1 MGSKFKELW
10 QDKNFI
16 TEEQKSKIDLEVEL
30 IGKLI
35 EAREKKGMTQT
46 QLAEAAGLKQAA
58 VARMEKMKVTPKI
71 DTVIKLLRPLGYKLA
86 IVPDSE

>member
-16 TEEQKSKIDLEVEL
+16 TEEQKAKIDLEVEL
-30 IGKLI
+30 IGKLV

>member
-1 MGSKFKELW
+1 MGSKFKEFW

-16 TEEQKSKIDLEVEL
+16 TEEQKAKIDLEVEL

>member
-16 TEEQKSKIDLEVEL
+16 TEEQKAKIDLEVEL